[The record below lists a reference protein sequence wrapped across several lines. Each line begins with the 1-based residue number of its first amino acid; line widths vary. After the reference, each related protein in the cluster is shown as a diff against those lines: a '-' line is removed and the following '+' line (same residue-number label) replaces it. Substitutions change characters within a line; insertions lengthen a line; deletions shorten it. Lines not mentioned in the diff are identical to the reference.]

1 MRIEVMNSSQSHHTK
16 SSRSLVGSLLAG
28 AFVSALFFAFSPS
41 LATAQ
46 IPQDVRDVFE
56 GILEYLDDD
65 VRKKFQN
72 AIDNDTT
79 QVEFTPAELERFR
92 KNPANPF
99 DGLDEIDLNGR
110 SAMVVLNFE
119 LPSMRNRQVG
129 IHERQSKSIL
139 NGLRSPSVSA
149 AASTVKVFANDR
161 QIALGVIVKA
171 DGFVLTKLSEVENRS
186 HLRIELNDGNAY
198 AATILKQNQENDLVI
213 LKIDARDL
221 PVVTW
226 SDETPKLGGFLLTV
240 SPTGETIA
248 IGSYSVRPRS
258 TRKGEQAFLGVQ
270 PIVAMNGV
278 RVTDIEPGSASYN
291 AGIRDNDVITKIA
304 GKPTVDVS
312 SLVKVIR
319 EHRPGDQVAI
329 LYLRNGVEQKTQATL
344 AGRGLSGDRAA
355 RFKMMNRLG
364 AVPSRRDG
372 DFPNVFQH
380 DTPLF
385 PEQCGGPMVN
395 LDGQVV
401 GMNIA
406 RRGRA
411 ASFALPSQ
419 YVKTLVAEM
428 LREDV
433 ARRISN

>member
-72 AIDNDTT
+72 AIDSDTT

-226 SDETPKLGGFLLTV
+226 SDETPKLGGFLL
-240 SPTGETIA
+240 
-248 IGSYSVRPRS
+248 
-258 TRKGEQAFLGVQ
+258 L
-270 PIVAMNGV
+270 
-278 RVTDIEPGSASYN
+278 
-291 AGIRDNDVITKIA
+291 
-304 GKPTVDVS
+304 
-312 SLVKVIR
+312 SLI
-319 EHRPGDQVAI
+319 HI
-329 LYLRNGVEQKTQATL
+329 
-344 AGRGLSGDRAA
+344 
-355 RFKMMNRLG
+355 
-364 AVPSRRDG
+364 
-372 DFPNVFQH
+372 
-380 DTPLF
+380 
-385 PEQCGGPMVN
+385 
-395 LDGQVV
+395 
-401 GMNIA
+401 
-406 RRGRA
+406 
-411 ASFALPSQ
+411 
-419 YVKTLVAEM
+419 
-428 LREDV
+428 
-433 ARRISN
+433 